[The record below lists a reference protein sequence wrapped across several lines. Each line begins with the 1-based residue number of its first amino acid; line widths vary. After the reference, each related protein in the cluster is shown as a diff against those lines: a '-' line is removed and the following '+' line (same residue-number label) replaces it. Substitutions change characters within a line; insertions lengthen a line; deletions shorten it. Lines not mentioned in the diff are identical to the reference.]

1 MTTTGFRFRKSVKF
15 GPFRVNF
22 SKSGVG
28 YSFGMKGARITRTAN
43 GRNRATLSI
52 PGTGISYVTESSAK
66 QNKNGVN
73 KQMKHQSAGSSMQP
87 PKKPSGGKK
96 PLQWFVS
103 AFLLFC
109 TVMSFPSAATI
120 LFLAAFILMLPVSK
134 LQGSIRKFLKPALK
148 TIAVIALVFFGFALI
163 PKSETPTP
171 QKTLSVKETEAPT
184 APATVPETE
193 APTTLQ
199 TEPPTKETTKE
210 TIPTISGRDYVL
222 NTSTM
227 KIHHPTCSSVKD
239 IKDSNRKDYHGT
251 YDELTA
257 KGYTACGRCKPF

>member
-1 MTTTGFRFRKSVKF
+1 
-15 GPFRVNF
+15 
-22 SKSGVG
+22 
-28 YSFGMKGARITRTAN
+28 
-43 GRNRATLSI
+43 
-52 PGTGISYVTESSAK
+52 
-66 QNKNGVN
+66 
-73 KQMKHQSAGSSMQP
+73 MKHQSAGSNMQP

-134 LQGSIRKFLKPALK
+134 VQGSIRKFLKPALK
-148 TIAVIALVFFGFALI
+148 TIAVIALVFFGFALV

-199 TEPPTKETTKE
+199 TEPPTIPTTVPETTAPAETTSPETTTTEATEPITVETTEPPTQETTKE

-222 NTSTM
+222 NASTR
-227 KIHHPTCSSVKD
+227 KIHRPTCSSVKD
-239 IKDSNRKDYHGT
+239 IKGSNRKDYHGT